1 MESLIAREAD
11 PSKACVL
18 TIGSF
23 NAGAA
28 PNIIPDTA
36 VLQGTLRTN
45 DSDSR
50 GKLVRRL
57 QEVVYKTAE
66 VFGGYAEIEMI
77 SEVPPLACDQTM
89 TEEIVGYMKE
99 LPIPGL
105 TPVPDTS
112 ASASEDFATIAAKVP
127 SVFMYLSAGYM
138 DERGD
143 APAHNPKVRFN
154 EDVCPIGSAC
164 LAHCAVR
171 WLEEHS

>member
-1 MESLIAREAD
+1 MVGAPTARIHTVPLIQ
-11 PSKACVL
+11 S
-18 TIGSF
+18 IS
-23 NAGAA
+23 A

-45 DSDSR
+45 DSASR
-50 GKLVRRL
+50 EKLVRRL
-57 QEVVYKTAE
+57 KEVVQKTAE
-66 VFGGYAEIEMI
+66 VFGGLAEIEMI
-77 SEVPPLACDQTM
+77 SKVPTLVCNPAITDG
-89 TEEIVGYMKE
+89 IVGYKKG

-105 TPVPDTS
+105 TPIPDTS
-112 ASASEDFATIAAKVP
+112 ASASEDFATIAEKVP

-143 APAHNPKVRFN
+143 APAHNPKVGFN

-171 WLEEHS
+171 RLEEHS